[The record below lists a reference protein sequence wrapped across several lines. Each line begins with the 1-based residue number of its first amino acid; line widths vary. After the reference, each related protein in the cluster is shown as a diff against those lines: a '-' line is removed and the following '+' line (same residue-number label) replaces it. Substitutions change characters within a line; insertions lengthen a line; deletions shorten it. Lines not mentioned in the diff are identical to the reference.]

1 MRLKKG
7 PELRGRKL
15 ALGFG
20 YLGLWFW
27 AMIDAGN
34 KRKWAW
40 FVLIVLFSPVLFV
53 FYLLFGRRVVN
64 PSTKG
69 IDHA

>member
-1 MRLKKG
+1 MTDDLALWIG
-7 PELRGRKL
+7 V

-40 FVLIVLFSPVLFV
+40 FVLILLLSPVLFV
-53 FYLLFGRRVVN
+53 FFLPTVWEKSGK
-64 PSTKG
+64 P
-69 IDHA
+69 